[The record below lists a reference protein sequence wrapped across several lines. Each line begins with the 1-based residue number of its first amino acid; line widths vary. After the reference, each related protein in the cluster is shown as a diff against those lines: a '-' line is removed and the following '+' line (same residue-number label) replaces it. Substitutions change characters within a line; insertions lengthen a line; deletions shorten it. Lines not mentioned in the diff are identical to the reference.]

1 MATTRAR
8 IEELAK
14 QLAALSPED
23 RLSVLAEVGRR
34 GPRAA
39 HESQKTAAW
48 QRLHGLEAGESYQL
62 AVTSNGDGGE
72 TAGCT
77 GGVGGGATTAAVP
90 QVVQCVAPS
99 RNPVPQTAHSATAV
113 SWARLRIPQGGIGR

>member
-48 QRLHGLEAGESYQL
+48 QRLHGLEGV
-62 AVTSNGDGGE
+62 VTLGGDALE
-72 TAGCT
+72 DC
-77 GGVGGGATTAAVP
+77 
-90 QVVQCVAPS
+90 
-99 RNPVPQTAHSATAV
+99 AH
-113 SWARLRIPQGGIGR
+113 LYDG